1 MEERG
6 SPGGTQSSSG
16 DEGGEGEEVS
26 GNVPRGASEKGGEGV
41 GVEGGGDGGS
51 GGGRVLGATTKV
63 DLQDLSGGTLLHV
76 ASQLFS
82 DYG

>member
-1 MEERG
+1 MEERV

-16 DEGGEGEEVS
+16 DEGGEGEEVAR
-26 GNVPRGASEKGGEGV
+26 NATRGGGGKEGEGL

-51 GGGRVLGATTKV
+51 SAGRVLGATTKV
-63 DLQDLSGGTLLHV
+63 DLEDLSGGTLLHV
-76 ASQLFS
+76 ATQLFS